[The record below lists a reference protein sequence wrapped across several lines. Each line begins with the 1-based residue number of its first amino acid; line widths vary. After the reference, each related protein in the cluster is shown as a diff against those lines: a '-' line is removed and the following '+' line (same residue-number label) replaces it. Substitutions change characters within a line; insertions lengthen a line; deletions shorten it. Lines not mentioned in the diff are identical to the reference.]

1 MASHRRTLDRR
12 SSSRCLLSCVF
23 FFLCSSLHVNYCYP
37 GDILKHGESI
47 SGSGTLVSA
56 GGTSELRF
64 FTTRSNTSIPKIFV
78 GICYKWDRDT
88 VVWVANRDNPLLE
101 DVTGVF
107 RIAEDGN
114 LKVLDSTTGK
124 PYWSTALEI
133 AISTN
138 RSVKLLDSGNLV
150 LSDDHMPTSL
160 WESCKNPTDTFLSGM
175 KMDENLIL
183 TSWQA
188 DDDPQR
194 GPYTFKLDQDQQGED
209 HYVVSKKSL
218 PHGKNQMPGT
228 FSSSNVMPYAIDFLL
243 CNFSKSV
250 RPDNKSGLLKY
261 TTIHL
266 PTNRSSN
273 FTRLV
278 MNNNGQLQYL
288 AWNETKRIWSLTWSK
303 PEDECGIYN
312 YCGKFGSCNIN
323 NWPFLCKCLPGF
335 KPIDPVNYWVYGD
348 FSGGCARNLT
358 STSNKIDAFL
368 RLKMMKVSNA
378 GSNFKV
384 TNKTECEEEYCLKNS
399 QCVAYSY
406 QEAGKSTQRG
416 DTTVS
421 DNICWIWSEYIHN
434 LQEEYQHPGR
444 NLSVRVAKA
453 DIESTSRT
461 CEPCGTYAIPY
472 PLSTGEDCGD
482 PMYFIFDCNTSSGQV
497 SFKAPDGAHRVIGID
512 PSTRN
517 FVIQVIQE
525 YPYARNS
532 RIIPWLNESLPLN
545 STDKLITEV
554 GNSTYQ
560 FEGRSEG
567 SRSQRKNKV
576 GIQISW
582 DPPME
587 PTCTSSTDC
596 KDWPNSTC
604 NATREGKL
612 RCLCHPN
619 FQWDGKNLNCTKERD
634 FPKSL
639 EEPST
644 RKIPLPLIVVLTLAC
659 VVTALACIIIFMYIR
674 KMAKRQVIREKRKEA
689 LHALDSER
697 HVKDLIDSVGSIEE
711 DEQGIEVPFFD
722 LECILAATNNFS
734 DANRLGQGG
743 YGPVYLGTFPGGK
756 EIAVKR
762 LSTVSRQGLQ
772 EFKNEVV
779 LISKL
784 QHRNLVRLRGY
795 CINVDEKILLYEYM
809 PNKSLD
815 SFIFDKNL
823 SILLDWKI
831 RFNIILGITR
841 GLLYLHQDSRLRIIH
856 RDLKASNI
864 LLDEEMNPKI
874 SDFGLAR
881 IVGGKEI
888 GDNTTQIAGTLGY
901 MSPEYALNGI
911 FLVKSDVYSFG
922 IVLLEI
928 ICGKK
933 NTGFYQ
939 SEEAMSLVDYAWRS
953 WEENRVLD
961 SMDQSLRE
969 SCDVDQFLKCINIA
983 FLCVQE
989 DPSDR
994 PNMSNIST
1002 MLDGETVTIPTP
1014 RQPAFILRKGLSS
1027 TASSSSQAY
1036 TRSEWTSTLGET
1048 LI

>member
-1 MASHRRTLDRR
+1 
-12 SSSRCLLSCVF
+12 
-23 FFLCSSLHVNYCYP
+23 
-37 GDILKHGESI
+37 
-47 SGSGTLVSA
+47 
-56 GGTSELRF
+56 F

-88 VVWVANRDNPLLE
+88 VVWVANRDNPLPE

-133 AISTN
+133 SSSTN

-160 WESCKNPTDTFLSGM
+160 WESFKNPTDTFLSGM

-194 GPYTFKLDQDQQGED
+194 GPFTFKLDQQGED

-218 PHGKNQMPGT
+218 PHWKNQMPGT

-243 CNFSKSV
+243 SNFSKSV
-250 RPDNKSGLLKY
+250 RPDNKSGLLKDP
-261 TTIHL
+261 TIHL
-266 PTNRSSN
+266 PTNRSSD

-335 KPIDPVNYWVYGD
+335 KPTDPVNYWVYGD

-358 STSNKIDAFL
+358 STSNKIDTFL

-406 QEAGKSTQRG
+406 QEARKSTQRG

-453 DIESTSRT
+453 DI
-461 CEPCGTYAIPY
+461 G
-472 PLSTGEDCGD
+472 
-482 PMYFIFDCNTSSGQV
+482 N
-497 SFKAPDGAHRVIGID
+497 
-512 PSTRN
+512 PS
-517 FVIQVIQE
+517 
-525 YPYARNS
+525 
-532 RIIPWLNESLPLN
+532 
-545 STDKLITEV
+545 
-554 GNSTYQ
+554 
-560 FEGRSEG
+560 
-567 SRSQRKNKV
+567 KNVMILWK
-576 GIQISW
+576 
-582 DPPME
+582 
-587 PTCTSSTDC
+587 
-596 KDWPNSTC
+596 
-604 NATREGKL
+604 
-612 RCLCHPN
+612 
-619 FQWDGKNLNCTKERD
+619 RD

-659 VVTALACIIIFMYIR
+659 VVSALACIIIFMYIR
-674 KMAKRQVIREKRKEA
+674 KMAKRQVIREKRKQA

-734 DANRLGQGG
+734 DVTRLGQGG

-784 QHRNLVRLRGY
+784 QHRNLVRLRVY

-823 SILLDWKI
+823 SMLLDWKI

-864 LLDEEMNPKI
+864 LLDEEVNPKI

-888 GDNTTQIAGTLGY
+888 GDNTTRIAGTLGY

-922 IVLLEI
+922 ID
-928 ICGKK
+928 
-933 NTGFYQ
+933 FYQ
-939 SEEAMSLVDYAWRS
+939 SEEAMSLVDYAWRL

-961 SMDQSLRE
+961 SMDQSLLE
-969 SCDVDQFLKCINIA
+969 SCNVDQFLKCINIT

-994 PNMSNIST
+994 PNMSNIIT
-1002 MLDGETVTIPTP
+1002 MLDGETVTVPTP

-1027 TASSSSQAY
+1027 TASSSSQAH
-1036 TRSEWTSTLGET
+1036 TRTEWTSTLGET
-1048 LI
+1048 SI